1 MPSKADKLNLFKM
14 PPKADGNIFKIPSKA
29 DNSNLFKM
37 HAIKS

>member
-1 MPSKADKLNLFKM
+1 MPSKADRNLFKM
-14 PPKADGNIFKIPSKA
+14 RSKA